1 MAMPVSDKVL
11 VDTSVW
17 IAFFR
22 KSEPCY
28 STVLRL
34 LSQDRVCSAGII
46 VAELM
51 QGAKSGKELSVLK
64 DFIHTFEF
72 LPESP
77 SVWEKSGELSYRL
90 RRKGIT
96 IGLADCFIAITARES
111 NVRIYTLDTHFE
123 RLKEDPGITL
133 FS

>member
-1 MAMPVSDKVL
+1 MPVSGKVL

-22 KSEPCY
+22 KSY
-28 STVLRL
+28 HSTVIGL
-34 LSQDRVCSAGII
+34 LSEDRVCSAGII

-51 QGAKSGKELSVLK
+51 QGPKSGTELAILK

-77 SVWEKSGELSYRL
+77 PFGNRPVNFLIACDEKG
-90 RRKGIT
+90 
-96 IGLADCFIAITARES
+96 
-111 NVRIYTLDTHFE
+111 
-123 RLKEDPGITL
+123 
-133 FS
+133 